1 MMSTS
6 EILKMLYKEC
16 QSLDLEDATELI
28 IEAKTPE
35 EQEFYSTIS
44 DLVLQQR
51 QKKVIEAKEF

>member
-1 MMSTS
+1 MLTS
-6 EILKMLYKEC
+6 EVLKMLYREC
-16 QSLDLEDATELI
+16 QNLDVEDATELI

-44 DLVLQQR
+44 DLLLQQR

>member
-1 MMSTS
+1 MSTS
-6 EILKMLYKEC
+6 EVLKMLYKEC
-16 QSLDLEDATELI
+16 QSLDVEDATELI